1 MSAHPNIRL
10 AAILLP
16 FAASCSQNAG
26 TISQAGRPV
35 PASTTRSAAAVIPTA
50 EHYIGVPYKWGGTTP
65 SGFDCSGL
73 VQYVFKKHGVGLPR
87 TSRAQALVGSRV
99 PLTFNELRAGDLIM
113 FASKGE
119 PISHVAIY
127 AGNREIIHSS
137 KSGQGVRYD
146 DLMSQRGAWFKE
158 HAVVARRV
166 TSVGNGERLVR
177 DYVSELRQSGVRV
190 DLPAI
195 ADILGDRA
203 PRP

>member
-1 MSAHPNIRL
+1 LSAHPNIRL